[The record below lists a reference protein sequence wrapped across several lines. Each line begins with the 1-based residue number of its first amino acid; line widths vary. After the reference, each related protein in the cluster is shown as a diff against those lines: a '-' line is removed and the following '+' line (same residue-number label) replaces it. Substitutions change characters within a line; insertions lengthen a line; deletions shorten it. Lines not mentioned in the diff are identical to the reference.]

1 MSDIIT
7 AIIVLLFAFLF
18 LREYPVLL
26 ILIATA
32 IVCVLV
38 VAIAK
43 KQKEKREQAE
53 RAWRREQEQKEIEH
67 KRYLEEQERQKR
79 IREREKRE
87 KRLQEQKRNVAEREQ
102 QERLQE
108 PKNEYYRTYATG
120 KNKKEFSF
128 DEAIDVYLK
137 TDHKSCKAIYDY
149 NTYFRDA
156 FYCILQGLT
165 QYEIKLSD
173 EKVLRQNE
181 IDNPIEETKNIT
193 KATKLEKLRDFIAID
208 TETTGLKCGG
218 NDIIEICAIKFLD
231 FRPTEKFHT
240 YLRPRKSIPDSATEI
255 NGITDDMVRDAPKF
269 SQIKSSLQ
277 EFIGDLPLVAHNA
290 RFDMKFL
297 HVSGLDLEKHEN
309 KVYDTLKLSKLK
321 LRDYDGSKFESYKL
335 CDLCDELNISCNTFH
350 SADSDTLA
358 CGLLFIEII
367 KAIREVDSI
376 DDFN

>member
-1 MSDIIT
+1 MTDLI
-7 AIIVLLFAFLF
+7 AIAFLIVILF
-18 LREYPVLL
+18 LFFKEHISLL
-26 ILIATA
+26 IIAATCC
-32 IVCVLV
+32 IILLV
-38 VAIAK
+38 VKFQK
-43 KQKEKREQAE
+43 KRKFEREKAAE
-53 RAWRREQEQKEIEH
+53 VWRKEQEQKEKEH
-67 KRYLEEQERQKR
+67 QKYIEEQERQKR
-79 IREREKRE
+79 FRERERRQ
-87 KRLQEQKRNVAEREQ
+87 KRLQEQKINIVEQ
-102 QERLQE
+102 EQKERLQE
-108 PKNEYYRTYATG
+108 HRNEYYRTKATG
-120 KNKKEFSF
+120 KRKKEFSLN
-128 DEAIDVYLK
+128 EAIDVYLK
-137 TDHKSCKAIYDY
+137 TNHKSCKAIYDY
-149 NTYFRDA
+149 NAYFRDA

-181 IDNPIEETKNIT
+181 IRNPIYDTKNIT
-193 KATKLEKLRDFIAID
+193 KATKLEKLHNFIAID
-208 TETTGLKCGG
+208 TETTGLRCGG
-218 NDIIEICAIKFLD
+218 NDIIEICAIKFLN

-240 YLRPRKSIPDSATEI
+240 YLKPRKGIPDSATEI

-290 RFDMKFL
+290 PFDMKFL
-297 HVSGLDLEKHEN
+297 HVSGLDLENHEN

-358 CGLLFIEII
+358 CGLLFIEIL

-376 DDFN
+376 DDF